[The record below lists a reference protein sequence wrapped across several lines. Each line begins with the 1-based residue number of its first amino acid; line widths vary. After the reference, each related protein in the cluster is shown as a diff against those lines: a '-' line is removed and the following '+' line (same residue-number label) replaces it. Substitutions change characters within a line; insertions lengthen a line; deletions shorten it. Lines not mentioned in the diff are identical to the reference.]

1 MVSIVGIKGSVKTV
15 RALDKGVARHN
26 DSLVIVDDIQS
37 ETVKNADTYI
47 QTNLIKP
54 KIANSP
60 SRREAYQY
68 ILDSKKPFLVI
79 ESPVFR
85 QYEHLKYTRLGWWS
99 YKWTDGNF
107 NNTNSP
113 SDRWLKFQKESGIT
127 IKDWNSPGDSILIM
141 GQKEGDSSLNL
152 LYERYKSFYDWVEF
166 IVNEIRLY
174 SDRPIIIRPHPRNLS
189 HGRNLANK
197 LSKKLKNI
205 TVSKNVQN
213 IPDSEAKLLGVY
225 DNEEGL
231 KNDFSQAHCV
241 VTYNSLSGV
250 EAVCEG
256 IPTFALDD
264 GSMVWPV
271 THRKLDQIENL
282 DYNIDRTQWCNDVAY
297 THWTAKENRKGES
310 WEHLKPV
317 FFNND

>member
-1 MVSIVGIKGSVKTV
+1 MVSVVGIKGSIKTV
-15 RALDKGVARHN
+15 RALDKGLARHN
-26 DSLVIVDDIQS
+26 DSLTIVEDIES
-37 ETVKNADTYI
+37 DTVKNADAFI

-60 SRREAYQY
+60 SRREAYQH
-68 ILDSKKPFLVI
+68 ILYSKKPFLVI

-85 QYEHLKYTRLGWWS
+85 QYTNLKYTRLGWWS
-99 YKWTDGNF
+99 YKWTDGDF

-113 SDRWLKFQKESGIT
+113 SDRWNKFQKESGIQ
-127 IKDWNSPGDSILIM
+127 IKDWHSPGNAILIM

-152 LYERYKSFYDWVEF
+152 IYERYKSFYDWVADT
-166 IVNEIRLY
+166 IIEIRKY
-174 SDRPIIIRPHPRNLS
+174 SDRPIIIRPHPRNLK
-189 HGRNLANK
+189 HGISLANK
-197 LSKKLKNI
+197 LSKKYKNI
-205 TVSKNVQN
+205 KVSDNVQN
-213 IPDSEAKLLGVY
+213 VPEEQVRLLGHM

-231 KNDFSQAHCV
+231 KKDFAQSYCV

-256 IPTFALDD
+256 LPTFALDD

-271 THRKLDQIENL
+271 THHNLADLENL
-282 DYNIDRTQWCNDVAY
+282 NYNMDRTQWCNDVAY

-310 WEHLKPV
+310 WAHLKPV
-317 FFNND
+317 FFD